1 MEGVVVALLLKPLAL
16 PVMAVLYFFGV
27 ILALRWL
34 YPRLPKSR
42 FVDFLFKE
50 RANRR
55 PDYGPGF
62 EKSESSEPRAITAE
76 LLDAPKVPGPRGN
89 IG

>member
-1 MEGVVVALLLKPLAL
+1 MEGVVLALLVKPFALA
-16 PVMAVLYFFGV
+16 VMAVVYFFCV
-27 ILALRWL
+27 ILVLRWL

-55 PDYGPGF
+55 PDYGPGY
-62 EKSESSEPRAITAE
+62 SGGGSSDPRAITAE
-76 LLDAPKVPGPRGN
+76 LLAAPKVPGPRGN
-89 IG
+89 MR